1 MEVLLLVG
9 EQLLVLEWNMISQV
23 SCLHLKYASKMSQ
36 WLETA
41 ALGFSIV
48 NRIEEVRESYIAL

>member
-9 EQLLVLEWNMISQV
+9 EQLLVLEWNMISQA
-23 SCLHLKYASKMSQ
+23 SCLHLKYASKMFQ